1 MTISNIRPSGLDRPL
16 HWNARHAWAVLLRSR
31 FGRGL
36 AGRFFLLWLV
46 AKLALI
52 VGAVRAHHP
61 ALQFSL
67 LGECL
72 AIGLVLFVWRATVRD
87 RRDDRLLALLGIQA
101 MAFGW
106 LLCVLALAVAA
117 FGGLV
122 AG

>member
-1 MTISNIRPSGLDRPL
+1 M
-16 HWNARHAWAVLLRSR
+16 LRSR

-67 LGECL
+67 LGECV

-117 FGGLV
+117 IGGLV

>member
-67 LGECL
+67 LGECV

-117 FGGLV
+117 IGGLV